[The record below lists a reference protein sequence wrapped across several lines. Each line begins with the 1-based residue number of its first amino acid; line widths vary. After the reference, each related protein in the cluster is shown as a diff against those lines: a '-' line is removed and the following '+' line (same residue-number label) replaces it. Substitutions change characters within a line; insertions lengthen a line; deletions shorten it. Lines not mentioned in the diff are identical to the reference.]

1 MKCIYCNTKDNLTS
15 SDIISFAIT
24 GAKLTKTFVCRAHNA
39 YTNDNYEKRF
49 IADLDFFRSELGLST
64 RDGKPIQFKA
74 DISVDGTDIHGVTL
88 SNRRSLYSP
97 KGVVS
102 GTDSDGKKI
111 LMAPM
116 EKLNKIKG
124 GQVSSVNISNVTLHK
139 TISSDDFVGFY
150 AVHSVAKMAYE
161 WHCYINGI
169 EEYDEK
175 YKNIVEYI
183 LGNNEENMVDIIFD
197 KAYYTIADK
206 LSEIGTNSFL
216 EYDDFDGYKYVIFD
230 LWKTIAYR
238 VRICKASDEVF
249 IDDKLKT
256 VFCDMYLYRL
266 DGSKCKNSFG
276 VACLDGS
283 ESKRIKFAT
292 VAPSKVTIEKWKVL
306 VRRIEKIMST
316 MVLSIHILKKK
327 VEVLTSS
334 LKQYNQGKIDIAELL
349 GYEENGALTVLEVI
363 NQLYVNKE
371 KYDYSKSFNE
381 NLPVIF
387 NLNGDTI
394 TRTSNQKKEYVLLL
408 MEMDKEGTLSEY
420 IMNGITAFNE
430 IYQIEMHHS

>member
-1 MKCIYCNTKDNLTS
+1 
-15 SDIISFAIT
+15 
-24 GAKLTKTFVCRAHNA
+24 
-39 YTNDNYEKRF
+39 
-49 IADLDFFRSELGLST
+49 
-64 RDGKPIQFKA
+64 
-74 DISVDGTDIHGVTL
+74 
-88 SNRRSLYSP
+88 
-97 KGVVS
+97 
-102 GTDSDGKKI
+102 
-111 LMAPM
+111 
-116 EKLNKIKG
+116 
-124 GQVSSVNISNVTLHK
+124 
-139 TISSDDFVGFY
+139 
-150 AVHSVAKMAYE
+150 
-161 WHCYINGI
+161 
-169 EEYDEK
+169 
-175 YKNIVEYI
+175 
-183 LGNNEENMVDIIFD
+183 
-197 KAYYTIADK
+197 
-206 LSEIGTNSFL
+206 
-216 EYDDFDGYKYVIFD
+216 
-230 LWKTIAYR
+230 
-238 VRICKASDEVF
+238 
-249 IDDKLKT
+249 
-256 VFCDMYLYRL
+256 MYLYRL

-283 ESKRIKFAT
+283 GSKRIKFAT

-394 TRTSNQKKEYVLLL
+394 TRTSNQKKEYVLSL